1 MCLCLSVFIWNMKIF
16 HSTTDANH
24 GNTTVLKYISR
35 DNDAYMFLQHAP
47 P

>member
-1 MCLCLSVFIWNMKIF
+1 MCLCLSVFIWNIKIF
-16 HSTTDANH
+16 HSTTNH

-35 DNDAYMFLQHAP
+35 DSDAYMFLQHAP